1 MSFLPK
7 IYDLSLIRRQQID
20 AKYGTSYKMT
30 AMFKRSQK
38 MKKTKEKSKVG
49 GASGNM
55 RAKSNAD
62 A

>member
-1 MSFLPK
+1 
-7 IYDLSLIRRQQID
+7 
-20 AKYGTSYKMT
+20 
-30 AMFKRSQK
+30 MFKRSQK